1 VGDSPSVQAATAPI
15 EIAISASPSLAPLL
29 TRLRTSLVVTTYEAG
44 ALVVI
49 RAVDTALFVQ
59 FVPFDRAM
67 GFAVN
72 SNRLALGT
80 RHRIVEM
87 TNMPV
92 LSAQIPTAAG
102 QPAPDA
108 CYVPLN
114 THVTGEI
121 DLHELAWGGSELWFV
136 NTRFSCLCTRTALE
150 SFYPRWRPPFVT
162 NLRPED
168 RCHLNGVAMD
178 GERPAY
184 VTLFAATDEPE
195 GWRAQRTTGG
205 LVLDVASGEA
215 VASGLS
221 MPHSPRLYRG
231 ELWVEES
238 GRGTLARV
246 DRAGG
251 RCDTVATFEG
261 FTRGLDFLD
270 GVAFVGLSKVR
281 ESKSF
286 GGLPITEQVDF
297 DRRFCGVQAVDLATG
312 RSIANLRFETAVSE
326 IFAVQALPDVVHPVF
341 VPDADPLVGVSFVLS
356 PETLAQM

>member
-1 VGDSPSVQAATAPI
+1 MGDSAPVQAAAAPI
-15 EIAISASPSLAPLL
+15 DITIAASPSLAPLL
-29 TRLRTSLVVTTYEAG
+29 AQLRTSLLVSTYEAG
-44 ALVVI
+44 ALVVV
-49 RAVDTALFVQ
+49 RALGGSLFIDMVR
-59 FVPFDRAM
+59 VDRAM
-67 GFAVN
+67 GVAAIR
-72 SNRLALGT
+72 NRLALGT
-80 RHRIVEM
+80 RHRILEM
-87 TNMPV
+87 SNMPV
-92 LSAQIPTAAG
+92 LSAQMPTAAG

-121 DLHELAWGGSELWFV
+121 DLHEIAWGEDELWFV
-136 NTRFSCLCTRTALE
+136 NTRFSCLCTRSALE
-150 SFYPRWRPPFVT
+150 SFQPRWRPPFVKR
-162 NLRPED
+162 LRPDD
-168 RCHLNGVAMD
+168 RCHLNGIAMD
-178 GERPAY
+178 GGRPAY

-215 VASGLS
+215 VAHGLS

-246 DRAGG
+246 DRAAG
-251 RCDTVATFEG
+251 RCDTVAAFDG
-261 FTRGLDFLD
+261 FTRGLDFVG

-281 ESKSF
+281 ESRSF
-286 GGLPITEQVDF
+286 GGVPITERVDV

-312 RSIANLRFETAVSE
+312 RSLGFLQFETGVGE
-326 IFAVQALPDVVHPVF
+326 IFAVQALQGVVHPAF
-341 VPDADPLVGVSFVLS
+341 VEDADPLVGASYVLS